1 VTEEKRPEA
10 AAQPASLFPEY
21 QACQYHI
28 QTIDMRLWQSA
39 AILIGASFAT
49 LAVLAREE
57 ASTAFC
63 AGLSLGALAAATIFS
78 LWARIWR
85 RRDASI
91 GALEARMREIEWQTG
106 MRKVIYF
113 GILRRWDAREE
124 LDDWQRLSPAEQA
137 ALERSYGPLPRP
149 SASFMLFAT
158 AMIALAGWLALAVA
172 KTVELAA
179 K

>member
-1 VTEEKRPEA
+1 MEEKRVDVAE
-10 AAQPASLFPEY
+10 QPNLLPEY

-63 AGLSLGALAAATIFS
+63 AGLSLGALAAATVFS
-78 LWARIWR
+78 LWARIWK
-85 RRDASI
+85 RRDASVA
-91 GALEARMREIEWQTG
+91 ALETRMREIEWRTG

-113 GILRRWDAREE
+113 GILRRWDERTQ
-124 LDDWQRLSPAEQA
+124 LDDWERLPPAERA
-137 ALERSYGPLPRP
+137 VLETSYGPLPGP
-149 SASFMLFAT
+149 AASFMLFAA
-158 AMIALAGWLALAVA
+158 AMIAAAGWPALAIA